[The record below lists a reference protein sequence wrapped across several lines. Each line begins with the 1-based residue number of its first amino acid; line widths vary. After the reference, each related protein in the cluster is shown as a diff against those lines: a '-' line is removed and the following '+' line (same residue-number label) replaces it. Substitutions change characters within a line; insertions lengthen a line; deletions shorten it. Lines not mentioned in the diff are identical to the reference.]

1 MYAKLLFL
9 SVIVFDICVCQT
21 FIFVCHSFWHCFVV
35 SIVPRCFLHHFISFL
50 HCLASITSTSN
61 FFLLLKAI
69 AWNAL
74 GSIFINTSYVNTV
87 QFLFFLKS
95 ITWHRSGS
103 IIYECT
109 SCVSTVQLG
118 TGTLLGFHLSV
129 LFLLKFIMSVL
140 TRGCGKS
147 IPVYRLCWM
156 HMHMQTFCCF

>member
-1 MYAKLLFL
+1 M
-9 SVIVFDICVCQT
+9 
-21 FIFVCHSFWHCFVV
+21 
-35 SIVPRCFLHHFISFL
+35 SIVLRCFLHHFISFL
-50 HCLASITSTSN
+50 HCLASMTSTSN
-61 FFLLLKAI
+61 FFLLLKAV

-109 SCVSTVQLG
+109 ACVSTVQLG

-129 LFLLKFIMSVL
+129 LTCFSWSLSWVCWQGGVASPFLCTGCVECICIICRHSVTFKISCCL
-140 TRGCGKS
+140 YMVQR
-147 IPVYRLCWM
+147 YRL
-156 HMHMQTFCCF
+156 FDPKVIGL